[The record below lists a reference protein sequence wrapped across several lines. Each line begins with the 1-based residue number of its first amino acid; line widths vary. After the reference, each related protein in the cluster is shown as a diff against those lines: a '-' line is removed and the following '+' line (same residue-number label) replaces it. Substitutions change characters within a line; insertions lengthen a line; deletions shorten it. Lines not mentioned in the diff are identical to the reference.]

1 MQMRWRY
8 LQRQTCFEITIK
20 KEVSEVEEWEDV
32 IHVQNKFQV
41 LILLE
46 DIRCNK
52 KRKSTAKTSLFFTRC
67 LWRFIHSSPF
77 IVLHDS
83 SSFMFSVLLLYI
95 RLESKEDHREDK
107 NVKTFLV
114 KKNAITMKEIFVLKE
129 LVMPLLGFLCL
140 TRQQPLP
147 TPLDYYYE
155 DWYSLQIVLWNKCSQ
170 RNKAHLLLQTK
181 PPSDPVFREKK

>member
-95 RLESKEDHREDK
+95 CLESKEDHREDK
-107 NVKTFLV
+107 DVKILLV
-114 KKNAITMKEIFVLKE
+114 REECNNNERD
-129 LVMPLLGFLCL
+129 LCAQ
-140 TRQQPLP
+140 RACYASNRIPLP
-147 TPLDYYYE
+147 DETTT
-155 DWYSLQIVLWNKCSQ
+155 ITNTA
-170 RNKAHLLLQTK
+170 RLLLRGLILTPNCPLKQVQ
-181 PPSDPVFREKK
+181 SKK